1 MNTKTMLAAATL
13 VAVAASSP
21 ALAKTTHKH
30 KTTHHVSYNEVSP
43 VDAYAAAYPNVR
55 TRRANH
61 GSNDVYDT
69 RGHYIGSDPDATIR
83 DQLARDPSQG
93 D

>member
-1 MNTKTMLAAATL
+1 MYTKTILAAATL

-21 ALAKTTHKH
+21 ALAKTTHK
-30 KTTHHVSYNEVSP
+30 TAHHVSHNEVRP

-55 TRRANH
+55 TRRTNH
-61 GSNDVYDT
+61 GSNDVYDV
-69 RGHYIGSDPDATIR
+69 RGRYIGSDPDATIR

>member
-1 MNTKTMLAAATL
+1 VKTKAMLAAATL

-21 ALAKTTHKH
+21 ALAKTTHKTKH
-30 KTTHHVSYNEVSP
+30 QVSHNEVRP

-55 TRRANH
+55 TRRAKNE
-61 GSNDVYDT
+61 SNDVYDV

-83 DQLARDPSQG
+83 DQLARDPTQG

>member
-1 MNTKTMLAAATL
+1 MYTKTILAAATL

-21 ALAKTTHKH
+21 ALAKTTHH
-30 KTTHHVSYNEVSP
+30 TTRHVSHNEVRP
-43 VDAYAAAYPNVR
+43 VDAYAAAYPDVR

-61 GSNDVYDT
+61 GSNDVYDV
-69 RGHYIGSDPDATIR
+69 RGRYVGSDPDATIR